1 MRPRFDRAESSRWRH
16 LLRGII
22 ASSVALGSTYVG
34 VCIALLGVYAQWFPP
49 MTGVQ
54 LQRQVEAR
62 FAGTPYTVESTP
74 VPMSAISDHLA
85 HAVVAAEDARFYVH
99 HGIDWI
105 AIGEAVEDNL
115 ERGTAWRGG
124 SSITQQLVKNLFM
137 TTHSTL
143 LRKALEVP
151 LACAADL
158 ILSKARILELYLNVV
173 EWGPGVFGA
182 EAAAQHHYGVSV
194 DALSRYRAAA
204 LAACLPSP
212 RERAPYRMT
221 RYTHQI
227 LVRMAQHGW

>member
-1 MRPRFDRAESSRWRH
+1 VSSRFSPVRPARWRR
-16 LLRGII
+16 LLRGLI
-22 ASSVALGSTYVG
+22 AGVAALGSTYVG
-34 VCIALLGVYAQWFPP
+34 VCIALLSLYTVWLPP
-49 MTGVQ
+49 TTGVQ
-54 LQRQVEAR
+54 LQRQVEA
-62 FAGTPYTVESTP
+62 FWADTPYTVRSVP
-74 VPMSAISDHLA
+74 VPASAISDHLE
-85 HAVVAAEDARFYVH
+85 HAVVAAEDARFYTH
-99 HGIDWI
+99 HGVDWI
-105 AIGEAVEDNL
+105 AIREAVEDNL

-151 LACAADL
+151 LAHAADL

-182 EAAAQHHYGVSV
+182 EAAAQHHYGVSA

-204 LAACLPSP
+204 LAACLPNP
-212 RERAPYRMT
+212 RARTPRRMT